1 MTNEVQTIIDI
12 IMGACEKIS
21 FVIKISNTISLSEEE
36 ENINNSGDIIKKIDA
51 IANEILTYDLRHC
64 PLVKKVASEEE
75 NYFITTQFDNAK
87 YLVCFD
93 PLDGSSNVGINI
105 TTGTIFGIFKYDD
118 NDEILDGN
126 NIVASG
132 YSLYSGATQIVICN
146 NQKVSL
152 YQLIKDDGFILIHDN
167 LQIPKNGKIYSI
179 NESQS
184 NNWIDNRYNKLIK
197 EFKEN
202 NYSTRWVGSLVA
214 DAHRTLLKGGFF
226 AYPANTSNKEGKIRL
241 LYEAYPYAHIFKV
254 ADGRSSNGVLGNILD
269 IPFPKNIHQKIPIIL
284 SSPDEYIN
292 FISLV

>member
-1 MTNEVQTIIDI
+1 MTQEVQKIIDI
-12 IMGACEKIS
+12 IMGACKKIS
-21 FVIKISNTISLSEEE
+21 FIIKISNTQSLSEEE
-36 ENINNSGDIIKKIDA
+36 NNINNSGDVIKKIDA
-51 IANEILTYDLRHC
+51 IANEILTYDLQHC
-64 PLVKKVASEEE
+64 PFVKKVASEEE
-75 NYFITTQFDNAK
+75 KHLITTKFSNAK

-93 PLDGSSNVGINI
+93 PLDGSSNVGVNI

-118 NDEILDGN
+118 NSEILDGN

-132 YSLYSGATQIVICN
+132 YSLYSGATQMVICN

-152 YQLIKDDGFILIHDN
+152 YQLIEDDGFILLHDN

-184 NNWIDNRYNKLIK
+184 NKWTDTRYNKLIK

-202 NYSTRWVGSLVA
+202 KYSTRWVGSLVA

-254 ADGRSSNGVLGNILD
+254 AGGKSSNGVLDDILD
-269 IPFPKNIHQKIPIIL
+269 IPFPKNIHQKVPIIL

-292 FISLV
+292 FISLE